1 MNIVTLALK
10 DLRLILRDK
19 MGAFFILGFP
29 VLLGVFFG
37 LIFGGT
43 SQSSRGKMNVA
54 IIDLDRSDWSRQ
66 FVDELARNDGILLE
80 DDQLESA
87 RETVRRGERV
97 GLVVIPKGFG
107 ESAGIMWQEQP
118 EIQVGLDP
126 SRAAESAMLE
136 GFLMQASGALIGKR
150 FQDPSQFLPSIKTAR
165 DELLDSPDMDPA
177 AQLLGKT
184 FLDSLL
190 SMLEAA
196 DRWQRASERNT
207 QENNFQ
213 IQFANIQRIDITQQ
227 IEANSVRGQM
237 RKIRSR
243 WDISFPQAMLWG
255 IMSCAAGF
263 AGSIA
268 REETRGTLL
277 RLRTAPLTKLEIL
290 LGKALAC
297 LIACLI
303 VIALMTAL
311 GIALGMRSDSYSK
324 LAASSLVVSL
334 GYVGIM
340 MAMSVLGK
348 TEESV
353 TGSGMAINL
362 VMAMLGGA
370 MVPVMFMPGFIQSLS
385 VISPVHWSIRLIEG
399 SIWRQFSWFE
409 MIVPTLILLA
419 IGFAGLLIG
428 TTILVRRYR

>member
-1 MNIVTLALK
+1 
-10 DLRLILRDK
+10 
-19 MGAFFILGFP
+19 
-29 VLLGVFFG
+29 
-37 LIFGGT
+37 
-43 SQSSRGKMNVA
+43 
-54 IIDLDRSDWSRQ
+54 
-66 FVDELARNDGILLE
+66 
-80 DDQLESA
+80 
-87 RETVRRGERV
+87 
-97 GLVVIPKGFG
+97 
-107 ESAGIMWQEQP
+107 MWQEQP

-150 FQDPSQFLPSIKTAR
+150 FQDPSQFLPSIKSAR
-165 DELLDSPDMDPA
+165 DELFDSPDVDPA
-177 AQLLGKT
+177 ARLLGKT

-196 DRWQRASERNT
+196 DRWQRASEGSA
-207 QENNFQ
+207 QEDNFQ
-213 IQFANIQRIDITQQ
+213 IRFANIKRIDITQQ
-227 IEANSVRGQM
+227 IEADSIRGQM

-303 VIALMTAL
+303 VIVLMTVL
-311 GIALGMRSDSYSK
+311 GIVLGMRSDSPMK
-324 LAASSLVVSL
+324 LAVSSLVVSL

-370 MVPVMFMPGFIQSLS
+370 MVPVMFMPGFIQTLS

-409 MIVPTLILLA
+409 MIVPTVILLA
-419 IGFAGLLIG
+419 VGFAGLLIG